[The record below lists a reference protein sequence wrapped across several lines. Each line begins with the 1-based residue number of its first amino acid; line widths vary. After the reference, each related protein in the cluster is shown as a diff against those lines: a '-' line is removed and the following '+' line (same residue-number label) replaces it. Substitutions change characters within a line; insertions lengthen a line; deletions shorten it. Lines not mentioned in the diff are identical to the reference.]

1 VKNKIG
7 AFTKRLGKTRKRGEG
22 AVGEKGK
29 KKSRILLIVCGLLL
43 LAGAIIGI
51 VMFRMQ
57 AGASA
62 YNESIKTAEKYADS
76 GEYELAVLTYENA
89 IKDRPKEEEGY
100 LGLADVY
107 LKRGESSAAK
117 VLLQRGYMHT
127 NSSKIQYML
136 SGIKDGSL
144 LAEFDD
150 SETKKETMQS
160 FGVFSFNT
168 AFLQKLENY
177 DYTDYCDQFGSY
189 PQIVKTGKGEVEV
202 VHKDLAGTC
211 CYSNTKEHDDIVNV
225 KTDKPAKDGMP
236 EIVRLDSISQL
247 FRNFPGKA
255 SLAELNAISS
265 SKVAPITDEE
275 RVYVELSTG
284 SLLIRVETDA
294 SGNIISDKAWN
305 EIILKEANE
314 NRSEN
319 GTLNGVYT
327 YSVVD
332 YRTTGTLQQYGATVK
347 VYLPG
352 KSAPTVITLDPNA
365 GVENVWEVFEL
376 DHGELK
382 ILNRAPAEENLR
394 PGSK

>member
-1 VKNKIG
+1 MK
-7 AFTKRLGKTRKRGEG
+7 
-22 AVGEKGK
+22 
-29 KKSRILLIVCGLLL
+29 
-43 LAGAIIGI
+43 
-51 VMFRMQ
+51 
-57 AGASA
+57 
-62 YNESIKTAEKYADS
+62 
-76 GEYELAVLTYENA
+76 NA

-225 KTDKPAKDGMP
+225 KTD
-236 EIVRLDSISQL
+236 
-247 FRNFPGKA
+247 
-255 SLAELNAISS
+255 
-265 SKVAPITDEE
+265 
-275 RVYVELSTG
+275 
-284 SLLIRVETDA
+284 
-294 SGNIISDKAWN
+294 
-305 EIILKEANE
+305 
-314 NRSEN
+314 NRR
-319 GTLNGVYT
+319 
-327 YSVVD
+327 
-332 YRTTGTLQQYGATVK
+332 RTECR
-347 VYLPG
+347 
-352 KSAPTVITLDPNA
+352 KSCV
-365 GVENVWEVFEL
+365 
-376 DHGELK
+376 
-382 ILNRAPAEENLR
+382 
-394 PGSK
+394 

>member
-1 VKNKIG
+1 MKNKIG

-150 SETKKETMQS
+150 
-160 FGVFSFNT
+160 
-168 AFLQKLENY
+168 
-177 DYTDYCDQFGSY
+177 
-189 PQIVKTGKGEVEV
+189 
-202 VHKDLAGTC
+202 
-211 CYSNTKEHDDIVNV
+211 
-225 KTDKPAKDGMP
+225 
-236 EIVRLDSISQL
+236 
-247 FRNFPGKA
+247 
-255 SLAELNAISS
+255 
-265 SKVAPITDEE
+265 
-275 RVYVELSTG
+275 
-284 SLLIRVETDA
+284 
-294 SGNIISDKAWN
+294 
-305 EIILKEANE
+305 
-314 NRSEN
+314 
-319 GTLNGVYT
+319 
-327 YSVVD
+327 
-332 YRTTGTLQQYGATVK
+332 
-347 VYLPG
+347 
-352 KSAPTVITLDPNA
+352 
-365 GVENVWEVFEL
+365 
-376 DHGELK
+376 
-382 ILNRAPAEENLR
+382 
-394 PGSK
+394 